1 MGNQKEIEHRLVTED
16 MLLDLPQ
23 PVQKYMAYTGVV
35 GKPWID
41 TVRLNQVGKFR
52 LGLDR
57 PWMPMRAEQF
67 YTTYPPSFVWN
78 ASFKIAG
85 LPILRGRD
93 KYESGHGHMFGK
105 LAGTFT
111 IFDTRG
117 DELDQAAMIRY
128 LSEMVWFPTAFLG
141 VNISWK
147 DVDDNSAE
155 VTFSDFGNSVSGR
168 VHFDDEGRL
177 TNFTTLR
184 YREIEGDFS
193 LDPWST
199 PITGYGERAGLNLP
213 ISGQAVWNLP
223 SGDLLY
229 ADLEITELAYNS
241 PA

>member
-1 MGNQKEIEHRLVTED
+1 VGNQIEIEDRLITED
-16 MLLDLPQ
+16 MLSNLPQ
-23 PVQKYMAYTGVV
+23 PVQRYMEYTGVV

-41 TVRLNQVGKFR
+41 TVLLKQVGRFR
-52 LGLDR
+52 LGMER
-57 PWMPMRAEQF
+57 PWMPMTAEQF

-105 LAGTFT
+105 LAGIYT

-128 LSEMVWFPTAFLG
+128 LSEIVWFPTAFLG
-141 VNISWK
+141 ENISWK
-147 DVDDNSAE
+147 EVDENSAE

-168 VHFDDEGRL
+168 VHFDDEGRV
-177 TNFTTLR
+177 TNFSTMR
-184 YREIEGDFS
+184 YREFEGQFS

-199 PITGYGERAGLNLP
+199 PITGYGERAGLNIP
-213 ISGQAVWNLP
+213 VSGQAVWNLP

-229 ADLEITELAYNS
+229 VDLEITEVAYN
-241 PA
+241 A